1 MKSKILII
9 DDSKVDSA
17 ILSDI
22 VKDMN
27 YTPIVANSS
36 KKGLE
41 ILEKE
46 EVDLILLDIVMK
58 EMSGYEFLE
67 NIQPYKQ
74 MKYLPVIFVTGLESI
89 EYIVKGLEEGAIDY
103 IKKPFSPAEVKARI
117 KAALR
122 IKALYDELVKLNKKL
137 QDMVIR
143 DSLTG
148 LFNHRHLIYRLAEE
162 FEHARNEKYQSAYLM
177 IDVDNFKKI
186 NDTYGH
192 LTGDEVL
199 KKLAEVLQKEVGN
212 RGFVGRYGGE
222 EFAIVLQNVS
232 YDYVV
237 LFARELLDKINHIPI
252 SYKTEEKESI
262 FYFSISMGIVLFSC
276 EYKNFMEA
284 VKFADT
290 ALYKAKEWGR
300 NKAVIFE
307 GGEFEEL

>member
-27 YTPIVANSS
+27 YIPIVANSS
-36 KKGLE
+36 KEGLK

-46 EVDLILLDIVMK
+46 DVALILLDVVMK
-58 EMSGYEFLE
+58 EMSGYEFLK
-67 NIQPYKQ
+67 NIQPYNQ
-74 MKYLPVIFVTGLESI
+74 MRYLPVIFVTGLESI
-89 EYIVKGLEEGAIDY
+89 EYVVKALEEGAIDY

-137 QDMVIR
+137 KDMVIR

-162 FEHARNEKYQSAYLM
+162 FEYARDKKYQSAYLM
-177 IDVDNFKKI
+177 IDIDNFKKI
-186 NDTYGH
+186 NDTFGH
-192 LTGDEVL
+192 LVGDEVL
-199 KKLAEVLQKEVGN
+199 RKLAEILQKEVDN

-222 EFAIVLQNVS
+222 EFAIVLQKI
-232 YDYVV
+232 DYNYVAA
-237 LFARELLDKINHIPI
+237 FARKLLDKVHRMPI
-252 SYKTEEKESI
+252 SYNKNSV
-262 FYFSISMGIVLFSC
+262 FYFSISMGIILFPD
-276 EYKNFMEA
+276 EYKNFMEV
-284 VKFADT
+284 VKYADA

-300 NKAVIFE
+300 NRVVIFE
-307 GGEFEEL
+307 KGEFKEL